1 MNKDT
6 SRVGDLAEFYAVT
19 WLWDNGFEVYQ
30 NSGSTGPVDIV
41 AIKNGKVWLFDI
53 KSKKSELNWGFTRTF
68 AQEMLGVQILVF
80 NPRTRKMRFVKH
92 RKHNEGIL

>member
-1 MNKDT
+1 M
-6 SRVGDLAEFYAVT
+6 GDLAEFYAVT

-30 NSGSTGPVDIV
+30 NAGSTGPVDIV

-53 KSKKSELNWGFTRTF
+53 KSKNSELNWGFKRTF

>member
-6 SRVGDLAEFYAVT
+6 TRVGDLAEFYAVT

-30 NSGSTGPVDIV
+30 NAGSTGPVDIV
-41 AIKNGKVWLFDI
+41 AIKDGKVWLFDI
-53 KSKKSELNWGFTRTF
+53 KSKKSNLKWGFSRTF
-68 AQEMLGVQILVF
+68 AQEFLGVQILVF

-92 RKHNEGIL
+92 RSKVGAIL

>member
-1 MNKDT
+1 M
-6 SRVGDLAEFYAVT
+6 GDLAEFYAVT

-80 NPRTRKMRFVKH
+80 NPRTRKMRFVKL

>member
-1 MNKDT
+1 MNKNP

-41 AIKNGKVWLFDI
+41 AIKDGKVWLFDI

>member
-1 MNKDT
+1 M
-6 SRVGDLAEFYAVT
+6 GDLAEFYAVT

-53 KSKKSELNWGFTRTF
+53 KSKKSELNWGFKRTF